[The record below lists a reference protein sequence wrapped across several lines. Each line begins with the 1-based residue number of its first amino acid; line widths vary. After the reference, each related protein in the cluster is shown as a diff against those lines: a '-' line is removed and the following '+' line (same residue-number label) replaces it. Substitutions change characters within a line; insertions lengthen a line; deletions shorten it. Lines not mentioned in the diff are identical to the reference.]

1 MFGDNNRDTASVI
14 AEAQHRFPGNAVVLL
29 PCFNSMTFQTLATNA
44 ILLLAASSVD
54 CHSSL
59 VAAQNNQG
67 GVTGGGVSGSLAD
80 QRGSYTV
87 CPQVPS
93 LRCRNGSTCLHGT
106 TPIDARHSHLNLQTH
121 ESGYHCDCLPGYVG
135 HECQV
140 EVDDCDPVTGYDP
153 SDPSGAL
160 RSCYHGSK
168 CRASPSSPSMS
179 GGGVGGPG
187 LYCDCESLN
196 RASGP
201 TALKFAGIMCQHAST
216 SMCAAS
222 LVVSGGGGHSPNGQF
237 CTNHGTCVKM
247 VSGDEPHPGC
257 ACKEGWTGERCEIE
271 LGTGAEH
278 VTAQMAEEVAAS
290 KKGATSAIAGDIL
303 LGCILFAVVAAA
315 AYVPVAFVRARRVR
329 RDAAEAAGGRD
340 SDPAAGGKP
349 STATGGGAASVE
361 TTDADGGGTGMVGR
375 FSIDDDVEGDMDL
388 TEEDGAA
395 APAVMPGIV

>member
-1 MFGDNNRDTASVI
+1 
-14 AEAQHRFPGNAVVLL
+14 
-29 PCFNSMTFQTLATNA
+29 MTFQTLATNA
-44 ILLLAASSVD
+44 FLFLAASSVD

-59 VAAQNNQG
+59 VAAQNYEVG
-67 GVTGGGVSGSLAD
+67 GTTGGGVSGNLAD
-80 QRGSYTV
+80 HGGSYTV

-93 LRCRNGSTCLHGT
+93 LHCRNGSTCLPGSM
-106 TPIDARHSHLNLQTH
+106 PPPDARHSHLNLQTH
-121 ESGYHCDCLPGYVG
+121 EFGYHCDCLPGYVG

-168 CRASPSSPSMS
+168 CRASPPTSSSSMS
-179 GGGVGGPG
+179 GGGGGGGPGG

-201 TALKFAGIMCQHAST
+201 TAMKFAGIMCQHAST

-222 LVVSGGGGHSPNGQF
+222 LVVSGGGGGGGGGHSPNGQF
-237 CTNHGTCVKM
+237 CTNHGTCVRM

-257 ACKEGWTGERCEIE
+257 VCKEGWTGERCEIE
-271 LGTGAEH
+271 QEAGGVH

-290 KKGATSAIAGDIL
+290 KKGATSAIAGNIL
-303 LGCILFAVVAAA
+303 FGCILFAVAAVAAFI
-315 AYVPVAFVRARRVR
+315 PVAFVRARRAR
-329 RDAAEAAGGRD
+329 GDAAAAGGDCD
-340 SDPAAGGKP
+340 SDSAGGGGKA
-349 STATGGGAASVE
+349 SRATGGPAVGVE
-361 TTDADGGGTGMVGR
+361 ALEADGSGTMMVGR
-375 FSIDDDVEGDMDL
+375 FSIDDDEGDMEL

-395 APAVMPGIV
+395 ATAVVPGIV